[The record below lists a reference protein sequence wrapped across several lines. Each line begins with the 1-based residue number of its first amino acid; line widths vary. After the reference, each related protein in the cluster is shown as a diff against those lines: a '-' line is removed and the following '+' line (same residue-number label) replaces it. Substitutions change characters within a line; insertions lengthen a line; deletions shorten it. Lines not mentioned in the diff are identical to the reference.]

1 MSTAFEGLDKG
12 SIVTPRA
19 RSGNRPNTSWS
30 STSKPLRRSVSKFH
44 QRCSPSRR
52 RAPLR
57 LCCEWPLMI
66 ANGSE
71 NVLWCGRVIFA
82 VVALFHLGAD
92 LYGLASHDRGL
103 VGTDVGELDRPRR
116 RGWPRFFRVETCRA
130 PCTLKRVWPPE

>member
-30 STSKPLRRSVSKFH
+30 STSKPLRRSVLEIPSTLLAIA
-44 QRCSPSRR
+44 PSRPTQALLRVAIDDRQWIRKCSLVWPGYLR
-52 RAPLR
+52 R
-57 LCCEWPLMI
+57 
-66 ANGSE
+66 G
-71 NVLWCGRVIFA
+71 GA
-82 VVALFHLGAD
+82 VPPWAD

-116 RGWPRFFRVETCRA
+116 RGWPRFFRVKTCRA
-130 PCTLKRVWPPE
+130 RCTLKRVGPPE